1 MKTSRK
7 LSNTR
12 EKWQYCQKF
21 RIACLDSDRIVLTL
35 YGKSG
40 NIAKKNCITKGIM
53 QIKRDFYLQQL
64 VDGKQNGLIKIV
76 TGIRRCGKSFLLFKL
91 FRQYLLDVGV
101 DSDHIIQIALDD
113 IENANLREPLPLY
126 KCIKAKMT
134 DEELYYI
141 LLDEVQLV
149 PRFEEVLNSLLR
161 IDNADVYV
169 TGSNSKFL
177 SSDIITEFRG
187 RGDEIHLYPLSLS
200 EYCEGTGLSPA
211 EAWKD
216 YYTYG
221 GLPHT
226 LSLGT
231 EKKKIDYLNN
241 LFESV
246 YLIDI
251 LERQRIKNKAEFE
264 ELVKIIASGI
274 GAPTNPTKLENT
286 FKSVKKVNI
295 DSVTI
300 SRYLGYMQD
309 AFLIEKAERYDV
321 KGKKYI
327 GSLAKYYFTD
337 IGLRNAILG
346 LRQQEETHIMEN
358 IIYNELRRRG
368 CKVDVG
374 MVEQRFVDNDG
385 KWQRKQLE
393 VDFVVNEGNQRY
405 YIQSALAL
413 PDEEKRKQEMG
424 SLLRINDSFKKIIIV
439 KDDIKPWRDE
449 NGILTMGL
457 LDFLMNADSLEL

>member
-1 MKTSRK
+1 
-7 LSNTR
+7 
-12 EKWQYCQKF
+12 
-21 RIACLDSDRIVLTL
+21 
-35 YGKSG
+35 
-40 NIAKKNCITKGIM
+40 M

-76 TGIRRCGKSFLLFKL
+76 TGTRRCGKSFLLFKL
-91 FRQYLLDVGV
+91 FRQYLLEVGV

-251 LERQRIKNKAEFE
+251 LERHRIKNKAEFE

-286 FKSVKKVNI
+286 FKSVKKINI

-337 IGLRNAILG
+337 IGLRNALLG

-358 IIYNELRRRG
+358 VIYNELRRRG

-413 PDEEKRKQEMG
+413 PGEEKRKQEMG

>member
-1 MKTSRK
+1 
-7 LSNTR
+7 
-12 EKWQYCQKF
+12 
-21 RIACLDSDRIVLTL
+21 
-35 YGKSG
+35 
-40 NIAKKNCITKGIM
+40 M

-251 LERQRIKNKAEFE
+251 LERHRIKNKAEFE

-286 FKSVKKVNI
+286 FKSVKKINI

-321 KGKKYI
+321 KGKKHI

-424 SLLRINDSFKKIIIV
+424 SLLRINDSFKKIIII

-457 LDFLMNADSLEL
+457 LDFLMNADSLEQ

>member
-1 MKTSRK
+1 MK
-7 LSNTR
+7 
-12 EKWQYCQKF
+12 
-21 RIACLDSDRIVLTL
+21 
-35 YGKSG
+35 
-40 NIAKKNCITKGIM
+40 
-53 QIKRDFYLQQL
+53 IKRDFYLQQL
-64 VDGKQNGLIKIV
+64 VDGKQNGLVKIV

-113 IENANLREPLPLY
+113 IENANLREPLSLY

-231 EKKKIDYLNN
+231 EQKKIDYLNN

-274 GAPTNPTKLENT
+274 GTPTNPTKLENT

-374 MVEQRFVDNDG
+374 MVAQRFVDNDG

-424 SLLRINDSFKKIIIV
+424 SLLRIHDSFKKIIIV

>member
-1 MKTSRK
+1 
-7 LSNTR
+7 
-12 EKWQYCQKF
+12 
-21 RIACLDSDRIVLTL
+21 
-35 YGKSG
+35 
-40 NIAKKNCITKGIM
+40 M
-53 QIKRDFYLQQL
+53 QIKREYYLQQL
-64 VDGKQNGLIKIV
+64 IDGRQNGLIKIV

-91 FRQYLLDVGV
+91 FRQYLLKEGV
-101 DSDHIIQIALDD
+101 DPDHIIQIALDD
-113 IENANLREPLPLY
+113 VESADLREPLALY
-126 KCIKAKMT
+126 RNIKSRMT
-134 DEELYYI
+134 DEDLYYI

-187 RGDEIHLYPLSLS
+187 RGDEIRLYPLSLS
-200 EYCEGTGLSPA
+200 EYCEGTGQSPA

-216 YYTYG
+216 YYTFG
-221 GLPHT
+221 GLPHV
-226 LSLGT
+226 LSLET
-231 EKKKIDYLNN
+231 EKKKLDYLSK

-264 ELVKIIASGI
+264 ELIKIIASAI
-274 GAPTNPTKLENT
+274 GSPTNPAKLSNT
-286 FKSVKKVNI
+286 F
-295 DSVTI
+295 DSVSKVKIDPATI
-300 SRYLGYMQD
+300 NRYLGYMQD

-327 GSLAKYYFTD
+327 GSLAKYYFSD
-337 IGLRNAILG
+337 LGLRNAILG

-358 IIYNELRRRG
+358 IVYNELRRRG
-368 CKVDVG
+368 CRVDVG
-374 MVEQRFVDNDG
+374 MVERRFVDEDG
-385 KWQRKQLE
+385 KWQRRQLE
-393 VDFVVNEGNQRY
+393 VDFVVNEGSQRY

-439 KDDIKPWRDE
+439 KDDIRPWRDE
-449 NGILTMGL
+449 NGILTIGL
-457 LDFLMNADSLEL
+457 LDFLMNADSLEQ

>member
-1 MKTSRK
+1 
-7 LSNTR
+7 
-12 EKWQYCQKF
+12 
-21 RIACLDSDRIVLTL
+21 
-35 YGKSG
+35 
-40 NIAKKNCITKGIM
+40 M

-101 DSDHIIQIALDD
+101 NSDHIIQIALDD

-126 KCIKAKMT
+126 KCIKANMT

-251 LERQRIKNKAEFE
+251 LERHRIKNKAEFE

-286 FKSVKKVNI
+286 FKSVKKINI

-457 LDFLMNADSLEL
+457 LDFLMNADSLEQ

>member
-1 MKTSRK
+1 
-7 LSNTR
+7 
-12 EKWQYCQKF
+12 
-21 RIACLDSDRIVLTL
+21 
-35 YGKSG
+35 
-40 NIAKKNCITKGIM
+40 M
-53 QIKRDFYLQQL
+53 QIKREFYLQQL
-64 VDGKQNGLIKIV
+64 IDGKQNGLIKIV

-91 FRQYLLDVGV
+91 FKQHLLKAGV
-101 DSDHIIQIALDD
+101 DAEHIIQIALDD
-113 IENANLREPLPLY
+113 IESADLREPLTLY
-126 KCIKAKMT
+126 KCIKAKMK
-134 DEELYYI
+134 DDDLYYI

-149 PRFEEVLNSLLR
+149 PRFEDVLNSLLR

-200 EYCEGTGLSPA
+200 EYCEGTGLSSA

-221 GLPHT
+221 GLPHILT
-226 LSLGT
+226 LET
-231 EKKKIDYLNN
+231 EKKKFDYLDN

-274 GAPTNPTKLENT
+274 GAPTNPAKLANT
-286 FKSVKKVNI
+286 FKSVKNVNI
-295 DSVTI
+295 DPTTI
-300 SRYLGYMQD
+300 NRYLGYMQD
-309 AFLIEKAERYDV
+309 AFLIEKSERYDV

-327 GSLAKYYFTD
+327 GSLAKYYYSD
-337 IGLRNAILG
+337 LGLRNVILG

-374 MVEQRFVDNDG
+374 MVEQRFVDDDG
-385 KWQRKQLE
+385 KWKRKQLE
-393 VDFVVNEGNQRY
+393 VDFVVNQGNQRY

-413 PDEEKRKQEMG
+413 PNEDKRKQEMG
-424 SLLRINDSFKKIIIV
+424 SLLRINDSFKKMIIV

-457 LDFLMNADSLEL
+457 LDFLMNADSLEQ

>member
-1 MKTSRK
+1 
-7 LSNTR
+7 
-12 EKWQYCQKF
+12 
-21 RIACLDSDRIVLTL
+21 
-35 YGKSG
+35 
-40 NIAKKNCITKGIM
+40 M
-53 QIKRDFYLQQL
+53 QIKRDFYLRQL

-126 KCIKAKMT
+126 KCIKANMT

-251 LERQRIKNKAEFE
+251 LERHRIKNKAEFE

-286 FKSVKKVNI
+286 FKSVKKINI

-321 KGKKYI
+321 RGKKYI

-457 LDFLMNADSLEL
+457 LDFLMNADSLEQ

>member
-1 MKTSRK
+1 MAI
-7 LSNTR
+7 LP
-12 EKWQYCQKF
+12 
-21 RIACLDSDRIVLTL
+21 
-35 YGKSG
+35 
-40 NIAKKNCITKGIM
+40 KKRVEIKAM
-53 QIKRDFYLQQL
+53 QIKREFYLQQL
-64 VDGKQNGLIKIV
+64 INGKQNGLIKIV

-91 FRQYLLDVGV
+91 FKQHLLKAGV
-101 DSDHIIQIALDD
+101 DAEHIIQIALDD
-113 IENANLREPLPLY
+113 IESADLREPLTLY
-126 KCIKAKMT
+126 KCIKAKMK
-134 DEELYYI
+134 DDDLYYI

-149 PRFEEVLNSLLR
+149 PRFEDVLNSLLR

-221 GLPHT
+221 GLPHILT
-226 LSLGT
+226 LET
-231 EKKKIDYLNN
+231 EKKKFDYLDN

-274 GAPTNPTKLENT
+274 GAPTNPAKLANT
-286 FKSVKKVNI
+286 FKSVKNVNI
-295 DSVTI
+295 DPTTI
-300 SRYLGYMQD
+300 NRYLGYMQD
-309 AFLIEKAERYDV
+309 AFLIEKSERYDV

-327 GSLAKYYFTD
+327 GSLAKYYYSD
-337 IGLRNAILG
+337 LGLRNVILG

-358 IIYNELRRRG
+358 ILYNELRRRG

-374 MVEQRFVDNDG
+374 MVEQRFVDDDG
-385 KWQRKQLE
+385 KWKRKQLE
-393 VDFVVNEGNQRY
+393 VDFVVNQGNQRY

-413 PDEEKRKQEMG
+413 PNEDKRKQEMG
-424 SLLRINDSFKKIIIV
+424 ALLRINDSFKKMIIV

-457 LDFLMNADSLEL
+457 LDFLMNADSLEQ

>member
-1 MKTSRK
+1 
-7 LSNTR
+7 
-12 EKWQYCQKF
+12 
-21 RIACLDSDRIVLTL
+21 
-35 YGKSG
+35 
-40 NIAKKNCITKGIM
+40 M

-126 KCIKAKMT
+126 KCIKANMT

-200 EYCEGTGLSPA
+200 EFCEGTGLSPA

-251 LERQRIKNKAEFE
+251 LERHRIKNKAEFE

-286 FKSVKKVNI
+286 FKSVKKINI

-424 SLLRINDSFKKIIIV
+424 SLLRIHDSFKKIIIV

-457 LDFLMNADSLEL
+457 LDFLMNADSLEQ

>member
-1 MKTSRK
+1 
-7 LSNTR
+7 
-12 EKWQYCQKF
+12 
-21 RIACLDSDRIVLTL
+21 
-35 YGKSG
+35 
-40 NIAKKNCITKGIM
+40 M
-53 QIKRDFYLQQL
+53 QIKREYYLQQL
-64 VDGKQNGLIKIV
+64 IDGKQNGLIKIV

-91 FRQYLLDVGV
+91 FRQHLLKTGV
-101 DSDHIIQIALDD
+101 DPEHIIQIALDD
-113 IENANLREPLPLY
+113 IENAELREPLTLY
-126 KCIKAKMT
+126 KHIKAKMT
-134 DEELYYI
+134 DDELYYI

-149 PRFEEVLNSLLR
+149 LRFEEVLNSLLR

-221 GLPHT
+221 GLPHI

-231 EKKKIDYLNN
+231 EKKKLDYLNN

-274 GAPTNPTKLENT
+274 GASTNPTKLANT
-286 FKSVKKVNI
+286 FKSIKKINI
-295 DSVTI
+295 DSMTI
-300 SRYLGYMQD
+300 DRYLGYMED

-327 GSLAKYYFTD
+327 GSLAKYYFSD
-337 IGLRNAILG
+337 LGLRNAILG

-374 MVEQRFVDNDG
+374 MVEQRFVDNEG

-393 VDFVVNEGNQRY
+393 VDFVVNEGSQRY

-413 PDEEKRKQEMG
+413 PDEDKCKQEMG

-449 NGILTMGL
+449 NGILTIGL
-457 LDFLMNADSLEL
+457 FDFLMKPDCLEM

>member
-1 MKTSRK
+1 
-7 LSNTR
+7 
-12 EKWQYCQKF
+12 
-21 RIACLDSDRIVLTL
+21 
-35 YGKSG
+35 
-40 NIAKKNCITKGIM
+40 M

-64 VDGKQNGLIKIV
+64 VAGKQNGLIKIV

-126 KCIKAKMT
+126 KCIKANMT

-200 EYCEGTGLSPA
+200 EYCDGTGLSPA

-251 LERQRIKNKAEFE
+251 LERHRIKNKAEFE

-286 FKSVKKVNI
+286 FKSVKKINI

-457 LDFLMNADSLEL
+457 LDFLMNADSLEQ

>member
-1 MKTSRK
+1 
-7 LSNTR
+7 
-12 EKWQYCQKF
+12 
-21 RIACLDSDRIVLTL
+21 
-35 YGKSG
+35 
-40 NIAKKNCITKGIM
+40 M
-53 QIKRDFYLQQL
+53 QIKREFYLQQL
-64 VDGKQNGLIKIV
+64 INGKQNGLIKIV

-91 FRQYLLDVGV
+91 FKQHLLKAGV
-101 DSDHIIQIALDD
+101 DAEHIIQIALDD
-113 IENANLREPLPLY
+113 IESADLREPLTLY
-126 KCIKAKMT
+126 KCIKAKMK
-134 DEELYYI
+134 DDDLYYI

-149 PRFEEVLNSLLR
+149 PRFEDVLNSLLR

-221 GLPHT
+221 GLPHILT
-226 LSLGT
+226 LET
-231 EKKKIDYLNN
+231 EKKKFDYLDN

-274 GAPTNPTKLENT
+274 GAPTNPAKLVNT
-286 FKSVKKVNI
+286 FKSVKNVNI
-295 DSVTI
+295 DPTTI
-300 SRYLGYMQD
+300 DRYLGYMQD
-309 AFLIEKAERYDV
+309 AFLIEKSERYDV

-327 GSLAKYYFTD
+327 GSLAKYYYSD
-337 IGLRNAILG
+337 LGLRNVILG

-374 MVEQRFVDNDG
+374 MVEQRFVDDDG
-385 KWQRKQLE
+385 KWKRKQLE
-393 VDFVVNEGNQRY
+393 VDFVVNQGNQRY

-413 PDEEKRKQEMG
+413 PNEDKRKQEMG
-424 SLLRINDSFKKIIIV
+424 SLLRINDSFKKMIIV

-457 LDFLMNADSLEL
+457 LDFLMNADSLEQ

>member
-1 MKTSRK
+1 
-7 LSNTR
+7 
-12 EKWQYCQKF
+12 
-21 RIACLDSDRIVLTL
+21 
-35 YGKSG
+35 
-40 NIAKKNCITKGIM
+40 M

-126 KCIKAKMT
+126 KCIKANMT
-134 DEELYYI
+134 DEKLYYI

-251 LERQRIKNKAEFE
+251 LERHRIKNKAEFE

-286 FKSVKKVNI
+286 FKSVKKINI

-346 LRQQEETHIMEN
+346 LRQQEENHIMEN

-457 LDFLMNADSLEL
+457 LDFLMNADSLEQ

>member
-1 MKTSRK
+1 
-7 LSNTR
+7 
-12 EKWQYCQKF
+12 
-21 RIACLDSDRIVLTL
+21 
-35 YGKSG
+35 
-40 NIAKKNCITKGIM
+40 M
-53 QIKRDFYLQQL
+53 QIKREFYLQQL
-64 VDGKQNGLIKIV
+64 INGKQNGLIKIV

-91 FRQYLLDVGV
+91 FKQHLLKAGV
-101 DSDHIIQIALDD
+101 DAEHIIQIALDD
-113 IENANLREPLPLY
+113 IESADLREPLTLY
-126 KCIKAKMT
+126 KCIKAKMK
-134 DEELYYI
+134 DDDLYYI

-149 PRFEEVLNSLLR
+149 PRFEDVLNSLLR

-221 GLPHT
+221 GLPHILT
-226 LSLGT
+226 LET
-231 EKKKIDYLNN
+231 EKKKFDYLDN

-246 YLIDI
+246 YLVDI

-274 GAPTNPTKLENT
+274 GAPTNPAKLANT
-286 FKSVKKVNI
+286 FKSVKNVNI
-295 DSVTI
+295 DPTTI
-300 SRYLGYMQD
+300 DRYLGYMQD
-309 AFLIEKAERYDV
+309 AFLIEKSERYDV

-327 GSLAKYYFTD
+327 GSLAKYYYSD
-337 IGLRNAILG
+337 LGLRNVILG

-374 MVEQRFVDNDG
+374 MVEQRFVDDDG
-385 KWQRKQLE
+385 KWKRKQLE
-393 VDFVVNEGNQRY
+393 VDFVVNQGNQRY

-413 PDEEKRKQEMG
+413 PNEDKRKQEMG
-424 SLLRINDSFKKIIIV
+424 SLLRINDSFKKMIIV

-457 LDFLMNADSLEL
+457 LDFLMNADSLEQ

>member
-1 MKTSRK
+1 
-7 LSNTR
+7 
-12 EKWQYCQKF
+12 
-21 RIACLDSDRIVLTL
+21 
-35 YGKSG
+35 
-40 NIAKKNCITKGIM
+40 M

-126 KCIKAKMT
+126 KCIKANMT

-187 RGDEIHLYPLSLS
+187 RGDEIHFYPLSLS
-200 EYCEGTGLSPA
+200 EFCEGTGLSPA

-286 FKSVKKVNI
+286 FKSVKKINI

-457 LDFLMNADSLEL
+457 LDFLMNADSLEQ

>member
-1 MKTSRK
+1 
-7 LSNTR
+7 
-12 EKWQYCQKF
+12 
-21 RIACLDSDRIVLTL
+21 
-35 YGKSG
+35 
-40 NIAKKNCITKGIM
+40 M
-53 QIKRDFYLQQL
+53 QIKREFYLQQL
-64 VDGKQNGLIKIV
+64 IDGKQNGLVKIV

-91 FRQYLLDVGV
+91 FRQYLLKSGV

-113 IENANLREPLPLY
+113 IENADLREPLMLY

-134 DEELYYI
+134 DDELYYI

-187 RGDEIHLYPLSLS
+187 RGDEIRLYPLSLS
-200 EYCEGTGLSPA
+200 EYCEGIGLSPA

-221 GLPHT
+221 GLPHI

-231 EKKKIDYLNN
+231 EKKKIDYLNK

-274 GAPTNPTKLENT
+274 GAPTNPTKLANT
-286 FKSVKKVNI
+286 FKSVKKKNI

-300 SRYLGYMQD
+300 DHYLGYMQD

-337 IGLRNAILG
+337 LGLRNAILG

-358 IIYNELRRRG
+358 IIYNELCRRG
-368 CKVDVG
+368 FKVDVG
-374 MVEQRFVDNDG
+374 MVEQRVVDNDG

-413 PDEEKRKQEMG
+413 SDEDKRKQEMG

-439 KDDIKPWRDE
+439 KEDIKPWCDD

-457 LDFLMNADSLEL
+457 LDFLMNPNSLRQ

>member
-1 MKTSRK
+1 
-7 LSNTR
+7 
-12 EKWQYCQKF
+12 
-21 RIACLDSDRIVLTL
+21 
-35 YGKSG
+35 
-40 NIAKKNCITKGIM
+40 M

-126 KCIKAKMT
+126 KCIQAKMT